1 MNYLHIFH
9 RLGLVVD
16 DLVEE
21 KRKEKEEKVAGQ
33 DWVRIAGVTDR

>member
-1 MNYLHIFH
+1 MIHLHVCH
-9 RLGLVVD
+9 RLVLVGD

-21 KRKEKEEKVAGQ
+21 KRKEKKEKVAGQ

>member
-1 MNYLHIFH
+1 MIYLHICH